1 MAIIFKRGNK
11 LYLEFFDITKN
22 KKRQKST
29 GLEDTKANRLH
40 LQNIVIPQ
48 LEHRQQQEQRPI
60 AKNLEYYIN
69 FYLKTK
75 ENLVTYIEIQSKTN
89 MILEH
94 FGNISI
100 TKISPL
106 ECKSYILSLKIATK
120 TKRNYLNVLSG
131 IFDIACEDLIIKDNP
146 TKFIKL
152 IKSQQELEK
161 DDIEPF
167 TKDDIQNLLN
177 TSDGMLKDFLG
188 ISFYTGARPGELL
201 ALKIQDIDFV
211 NNTIAI
217 YKQYTKRK
225 LKEVLKTKGSKRII
239 PLFSPA
245 VPYFKSLIENAK
257 SNMSFYLFARDT
269 NSTLYSIDNIRGK
282 KQYGRYT
289 KLLETCNLSYRKI
302 YNTRHTFAIHMLQSG
317 FLSAS
322 EIAQILGHTSSKTM
336 FDHYAKFIKGEQLKI
351 NRNIDIFAVN
361 CTVSESTDTFTDT
374 DTFYENIG

>member
-1 MAIIFKRGNK
+1 MATIFKRGNK

-40 LQNIVIPQ
+40 LKNIVIPQ
-48 LEHRQQQEQRPI
+48 LEHRQKQEPKPQV
-60 AKNLEYYIN
+60 KKLEYYIN
-69 FYLKTK
+69 FYLQTK
-75 ENLVTYIEIQSKTN
+75 ENLVTYLEILSKTN
-89 MILEH
+89 MILEY
-94 FGNISI
+94 FENVAI
-100 TKISPL
+100 TDITPL
-106 ECKSYILSLKIATK
+106 QCKEYIFSLEVSTK
-120 TKRNYLNVLSG
+120 TKRNYLNILTG
-131 IFDIACEDLIIKDNP
+131 IFNIACEDLIIKNNP

-167 TKDDIQNLLN
+167 SKSDIQNLLN
-177 TSDGMLKDFLG
+177 KSDGILKDFLG

-211 NNTIAI
+211 NNTISI
-217 YKQYTKRK
+217 YKQYTARK
-225 LKEVLKTKGSKRII
+225 LKEVLKTKGSKRVI

-245 VPYFKSLIENAK
+245 IPYFKSLILNAK
-257 SNMSFYLFARDT
+257 SYNSSYLFARDI
-269 NSTLYSIDNIRGK
+269 NSTLYSVDNIRGK
-282 KQYGRYT
+282 KSYGKYT
-289 KLLETCNLSYRKI
+289 KLLESCNLSYRKI

-351 NRNIDIFAVN
+351 DRNIDIFAA
-361 CTVSESTDTFTDT
+361 
-374 DTFYENIG
+374 